1 MTRDEI
7 ENLIMDTIDAYETMR
22 EYQRRDDWVTW
33 SEEKEQAAVD
43 NFYSLRDRIVSL
55 IDPSD
60 E

>member
-22 EYQRRDDWVTW
+22 EYQRRDDWICW
-33 SEEKEQAAVD
+33 SEEKEQTAMND
-43 NFYSLRDRIVSL
+43 FYALRDKIVSL
-55 IDPSD
+55 IGPSD